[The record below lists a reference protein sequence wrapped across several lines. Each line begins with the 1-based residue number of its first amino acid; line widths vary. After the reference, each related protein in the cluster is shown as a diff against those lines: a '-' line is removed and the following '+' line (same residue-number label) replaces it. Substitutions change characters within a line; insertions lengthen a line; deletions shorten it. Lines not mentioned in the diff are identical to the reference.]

1 MTLLK
6 QDWNRAIPGSE
17 LNGPV
22 LPWRAGGE
30 EVGLF
35 GPFADFQHS
44 DGGVEITKVL
54 GLMGS
59 RVAEK
64 SREMDGWKHAYG
76 RGVEP
81 TRRGEKWRNL

>member
-22 LPWRAGGE
+22 LPWRTGGE

-35 GPFADFQHS
+35 GPLADFQHS

-54 GLMGS
+54 GPHQLSWRLFGG
-59 RVAEK
+59 RVEV
-64 SREMDGWKHAYG
+64 GW
-76 RGVEP
+76 EQ
-81 TRRGEKWRNL
+81 

>member
-35 GPFADFQHS
+35 GPLADFQHS

-54 GLMGS
+54 GLNVRSVHG
-59 RVAEK
+59 
-64 SREMDGWKHAYG
+64 
-76 RGVEP
+76 
-81 TRRGEKWRNL
+81 